1 MEMQVQGGIGHE
13 SISKM
18 PGKQCGREQSLTKKS
33 VSHLRKSS
41 KTSLTQVESVIEE
54 QEIEPKNSLAR

>member
-1 MEMQVQGGIGHE
+1 MNQYQ
-13 SISKM
+13 KCQAR
-18 PGKQCGREQSLTKKS
+18 QCGREQSLTKKS
-33 VSHLRKSS
+33 ESHLRKSS